1 MEAIRQRKMQAL
13 QEQAQQEAQMQ
24 QQVAQLETI
33 VKTLFTKEALSR
45 YGNLKAAHPEK
56 AVQVLAAIGQM
67 MQQGKAQK
75 ITDEDL
81 KKILT
86 LLTPKTKQIK
96 IRPSIIPT
104 KITSF
109 YYFNPVHVG
118 RGWIINL

>member
-96 IRPSIIPT
+96 ITR
-104 KITSF
+104 K
-109 YYFNPVHVG
+109 
-118 RGWIINL
+118 